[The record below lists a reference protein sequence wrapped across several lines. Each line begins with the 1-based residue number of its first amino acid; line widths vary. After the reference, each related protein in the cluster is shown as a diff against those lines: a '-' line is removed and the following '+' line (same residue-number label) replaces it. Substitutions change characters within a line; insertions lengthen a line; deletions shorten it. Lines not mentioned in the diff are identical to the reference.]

1 MKKKSLL
8 TLSLTALMA
17 FGVVSCGEKGPSGV
31 EQAADYVW
39 QLYKNTSLSQKTAS
53 TDDYNV
59 VTEVTI
65 EDVKYNVSWAVT
77 LGTGV
82 ANAVTLGEA
91 KDGKQVVDVVYDPV
105 LSNVETPYTL
115 TATITDAEG
124 NSVVKNFER
133 VVPVFVYSGYKDFKD
148 PKKGQVYNV
157 KGIITE
163 RTAFSGDAV
172 KNLYIQNDECGIMAY
187 LLKCES
193 QAAYDAD
200 LKVGNEIIVSGT
212 VTRYNGQLE
221 FEKGCTYSVVSKT
234 ASTLKYVDATKAFE
248 SAKDTKDVDAL
259 DPYQNRLVE
268 VKGVTI
274 ADIYEAQNYHYFTI
288 GNVKSYVRPSS
299 SSSSLSDAQCDQI
312 VSEWVQGYKA
322 NVKGILTCYSGTYYI
337 LPVAVDAVT
346 ITEKVL
352 TDEVKVANAIN
363 DVKSLI
369 GSEIV
374 KSSEITLPANAANE
388 EYNTVTYTWSVVEG
402 ASAFAIEGGKL
413 KVTVGNT
420 PVAGKVKVV
429 ATVNGKTAEHVFDV
443 TAKLPTTITVG
454 AFIDAKNTKDIQYV
468 KGVVVAAAGDSS
480 KDGSFVIADGTG
492 VVFSYKKFKVN
503 VGDEVIIAT
512 KYSEYNGFVQ
522 TDSEGSEL
530 LAVVSTGN
538 DVSSYLTNPLT
549 KSIADLSAEL
559 EACSTSAEMYEKFGQ
574 KCIQATGTVKKTDKG
589 YAMYLNAED
598 NQYILNLYA
607 NSAISEQLKTLLGSA
622 SSIELTVTGFVR
634 GVGTANP
641 DKGYHA
647 SLTLQLNNVVAA

>member
-157 KGIITE
+157 KGVITE

-234 ASTLKYVDATKAFE
+234 ASTLKYVDATAAFE

-259 DPYQNRLVE
+259 DPYQNRLIE
-268 VKGVTI
+268 IKGVTI

-352 TDEVKVANAIN
+352 TDEVKLTNAIN
-363 DVKSLI
+363 DAKALFT
-369 GSEIV
+369 SEIV
-374 KSSEITLPANAANE
+374 TNSQIALPTNPTSE
-388 EYNTVTYTWSVVEG
+388 EYNTVAYTWSVVEG

-413 KVTVGNT
+413 NVTIGNSPVVG
-420 PVAGKVKVV
+420 KIKVV
-429 ATVNGKTAEHVFDV
+429 ATINGKTAEHVIEI
-443 TAKLPTTITVG
+443 TAKQPDTITIG
-454 AFIDAKNTKDIQYV
+454 KFIEDANKNDIQYV
-468 KGVVVAAAGDSS
+468 KGVVVASGGDSDNS
-480 KDGSFVIADGTG
+480 GSFILADDSGL
-492 VVFSYKKFKVN
+492 VFSYNKFKVN
-503 VGDEVIIAT
+503 VGDEIIIAT
-512 KYSEYNGFVQ
+512 KYSEYSGLVQ
-522 TDSEGSEL
+522 SDTSAVVS
-530 LAVVSTGN
+530 VVSTGN
-538 DVSSYLTNPLT
+538 DVSKYLANSVA
-549 KSIADLSAEL
+549 KSIGDLSAEL
-559 EACSTSAEMYEKFGQ
+559 EACKTTVEMYEKYGQ

-598 NQYILNLYA
+598 TQYILNLYS

-622 SSIELTVTGFVR
+622 SSVELTVTGFVR

>member
-115 TATITDAEG
+115 TATITNEKG
-124 NSVVKNFER
+124 ESVVKSFER
-133 VVPVFVYSGYKDFKD
+133 VVPAFKYSSYKDFSN

-163 RTAFSGDAV
+163 RTAFSSGSV
-172 KNLYIQNDECGIMAY
+172 KYLYLQNDDCGIMAY
-187 LLKCES
+187 SLVCAD
-193 QAAYDAD
+193 QAAFDAD
-200 LKVGNEIIVSGT
+200 LKIGNEIIVSGT

-234 ASTLKYVDATKAFE
+234 AATLKYVDATEAFA
-248 SAKDTKDVDAL
+248 SAVNEKDVDAL

-268 VKGVTI
+268 VKGVTV

-288 GNVKSYVRPSS
+288 GTVKSYVRPSTS
-299 SSSSLSDAQCDQI
+299 YGSLNSEQCEQ
-312 VSEWVQGYKA
+312 VVAEWVQGYKA

-337 LPVAVDAVT
+337 LPVSVDAVT

-363 DVKSLI
+363 DVKALI

-374 KSSEITLPANAANE
+374 KSAEITLPATAANE
-388 EYNTVTYTWSVVEG
+388 EYNTVAYTWSVVEG
-402 ASAFAIEGGKL
+402 ASAFVIEGGKL
-413 KVTVGNT
+413 KVTVGDT

-429 ATVNGKTAEHVFDV
+429 ATLNGKTAEHVFDV
-443 TAKLPTTITVG
+443 TAKQPDTITVG
-454 AFIDAKNTKDIQYV
+454 KFIENANKNDIQYV
-468 KGVVVAAAGDSS
+468 KGVVVASGGDSDNS
-480 KDGSFVIADGTG
+480 GSFVLADETG
-492 VVFSYKKFKVN
+492 VVFSYNKFKVN
-503 VGDEVIIAT
+503 VGDEIIIAT
-512 KYSEYNGFVQ
+512 KYSEYSGLVQ
-522 TDSEGSEL
+522 SDTTEVV
-530 LAVVSTGN
+530 AVVSTGN
-538 DVSSYLTNPLT
+538 DVSKYLANPVA
-549 KSIADLSAEL
+549 KSIGDLSAEL
-559 EACSTSAEMYEKFGQ
+559 EACTTTVEMYEKYGQ

-607 NSAISEQLKTLLGSA
+607 NNAISEQLKTLLGSA
-622 SSIELTVTGFVR
+622 SSVELTVTGFVR

>member
-31 EQAADYVW
+31 EQAADYIW
-39 QLYKNTSLSQKTAS
+39 QLYKNESLSSKIAS
-53 TDDYNV
+53 TDDFNV

-105 LSNVETPYTL
+105 LSNVETSYTL
-115 TATITDAEG
+115 TATITDAKGE
-124 NSVVKNFER
+124 SVVKSFER
-133 VVPVFVYSGYKDFKD
+133 VVPAFKYSSYKDFSN

-163 RTAFSGDAV
+163 RTAFSSGSV
-172 KNLYIQNDECGIMAY
+172 KYLYLQNDDCGIMAY
-187 LLKCES
+187 SLVCAD
-193 QAAYDAD
+193 QAAFDAD

-234 ASTLKYVDATKAFE
+234 AATLKYVDATEAFT
-248 SAKDTKDVDAL
+248 SAVNEKDVDAL

-268 VKGVTI
+268 VKGVTV

-288 GNVKSYVRPSS
+288 GTVKSYLRPSTS
-299 SSSSLSDAQCDQI
+299 YGSLNSEQCEQ
-312 VSEWVQGYKA
+312 VVAEWVQGYKA

-363 DVKSLI
+363 DVKALI

-374 KSSEITLPANAANE
+374 KSAEITLPATAANE
-388 EYNTVTYTWSVVEG
+388 EYNTVAYTWSVVEG
-402 ASAFAIEGGKL
+402 ASAFVIEGGKL
-413 KVTVGNT
+413 KVTVGDT

-429 ATVNGKTAEHVFDV
+429 ATLNGKTAEHVFDV
-443 TAKLPTTITVG
+443 TAKQPDTITVG
-454 AFIDAKNTKDIQYV
+454 KFIENANKNDIQYV
-468 KGVVVAAAGDSS
+468 KGVVVASGGDSDNS
-480 KDGSFVIADGTG
+480 GSFVLADETG
-492 VVFSYKKFKVN
+492 VVFSYNKFKVN
-503 VGDEVIIAT
+503 VGDEIIIAT
-512 KYSEYNGFVQ
+512 KYSEYSGLVQ
-522 TDSEGSEL
+522 SDTTEVV
-530 LAVVSTGN
+530 AVVSTGN
-538 DVSSYLTNPLT
+538 DVSKYLANPVA
-549 KSIADLSAEL
+549 KSIGDLSAEL
-559 EACSTSAEMYEKFGQ
+559 EVCTTTVEMYEKYGQ

-598 NQYILNLYA
+598 NQYILNLYS
-607 NSAISEQLKTLLGSA
+607 NNAISEQLKTLLGSA
-622 SSIELTVTGFVR
+622 SSVELTVTGFVR

>member
-157 KGIITE
+157 KGVITE
-163 RTAFSGDAV
+163 RTAFSSGSV
-172 KNLYIQNDECGIMAY
+172 TYLYLQNDDCGIMAY
-187 LLKCES
+187 SLVCAD
-193 QAAYDAD
+193 QAAFDAD
-200 LKVGNEIIVSGT
+200 LKIGNEIIVSGT

-234 ASTLKYVDATKAFE
+234 AATLKYVDATAAFE
-248 SAKDTKDVDAL
+248 SAKNTKDVDAL

-268 VKGVTI
+268 VKGVTV
-274 ADIYEAQNYHYFTI
+274 ADINEDKNYHYFTI
-288 GNVKSYVRPSS
+288 GTVKSYVRPSA
-299 SSSSLSDAQCDQI
+299 SSSSLTDAQCDQ
-312 VSEWVQGYKA
+312 VVAEWVQGYKA

-337 LPVAVDAVT
+337 LPISVDAVE
-346 ITEKVL
+346 ITERAL

-363 DVKSLI
+363 DVKALI

-374 KSSEITLPANAANE
+374 KSAEITLPATAANE
-388 EYNTVTYTWSVVEG
+388 EYNTVAYTWSVVEG
-402 ASAFAIEGGKL
+402 ASAFVIEGGKL
-413 KVTVGNT
+413 KVTVGDT

-429 ATVNGKTAEHVFDV
+429 ATLNGKTAEHVFDV
-443 TAKLPTTITVG
+443 TAKQPDTITVG
-454 AFIDAKNTKDIQYV
+454 KFIENANKNDIQYV
-468 KGVVVAAAGDSS
+468 KGVVVASGGDSDNS
-480 KDGSFVIADGTG
+480 GSFVLADETG
-492 VVFSYKKFKVN
+492 VVFSYNKFKVN
-503 VGDEVIIAT
+503 VGDEIIIAT
-512 KYSEYNGFVQ
+512 KYSEYSGLVQ
-522 TDSEGSEL
+522 SDTTEVV
-530 LAVVSTGN
+530 AVVSTGN
-538 DVSSYLTNPLT
+538 DVSKYLANPVA
-549 KSIADLSAEL
+549 KSIGDLSAEL
-559 EACSTSAEMYEKFGQ
+559 EACTTTVEMYEKYGQ

-607 NSAISEQLKTLLGSA
+607 NNAISEQLKTLLGSA
-622 SSIELTVTGFVR
+622 SSVELTVTGFVR

>member
-65 EDVKYNVSWAVT
+65 ENVKYNVSWAVT

-115 TATITDAEG
+115 TATITDAKGE
-124 NSVVKNFER
+124 SVVKSFER
-133 VVPVFVYSGYKDFKD
+133 VVPAFKYSSYKDFSN

-157 KGIITE
+157 KGVITE
-163 RTAFSGDAV
+163 RTAFSSGSV
-172 KNLYIQNDECGIMAY
+172 KYLYLQNDDCGIMAY
-187 LLKCES
+187 SLVCAD
-193 QAAYDAD
+193 QAAFDAD

-234 ASTLKYVDATKAFE
+234 VATLNYVDATEAFT
-248 SAKDTKDVDAL
+248 SATNEKDVDAL

-268 VKGVTI
+268 VKGVTV

-288 GNVKSYVRPSS
+288 GTVKSYLRPSTS
-299 SSSSLSDAQCDQI
+299 YGSLNSEQCEQ
-312 VSEWVQGYKA
+312 VVAEWVQGYKA

-363 DVKSLI
+363 DVKALI

-374 KSSEITLPANAANE
+374 KSTEITLPATAAAE

-402 ASAFAIEGGKL
+402 ASAFAIEDGKL
-413 KVTVGNT
+413 KVTIGNSPVVG
-420 PVAGKVKVV
+420 KIKVV

-443 TAKLPTTITVG
+443 TAKLPTTITVS
-454 AFIDAKNTKDIQYV
+454 AFLDAKNTNDIQYV

-480 KDGSFVIADGTG
+480 KDGSFVLADDSGL
-492 VVFSYKKFKVN
+492 VFSYNKFKVT

-512 KYSEYNGFVQ
+512 KYNEYSGLVQ
-522 TDSEGSEL
+522 SDTKEVVS
-530 LAVVSTGN
+530 VVSTGN

-574 KCIQATGTVKKTDKG
+574 KCIQATGTVKKTANG

-607 NSAISEQLKTLLGSA
+607 NSAINEQLKTLLGSA
-622 SSIELTVTGFVR
+622 SSVELTVTGFVR

>member
-59 VTEVTI
+59 VTEVII

-157 KGIITE
+157 KGVITE
-163 RTAFSGDAV
+163 RTAFSSGSV
-172 KNLYIQNDECGIMAY
+172 TYLYLQNDDCGIMAY
-187 LLKCES
+187 SLVCAD
-193 QAAYDAD
+193 QAAFDAD
-200 LKVGNEIIVSGT
+200 LKIGNEIIVSGT

-234 ASTLKYVDATKAFE
+234 AATLKYVDATAAFE
-248 SAKDTKDVDAL
+248 SAKNTKDVDAL

-268 VKGVTI
+268 VKGVTV
-274 ADIYEAQNYHYFTI
+274 ADINEDKNYHYFTI
-288 GNVKSYVRPSS
+288 GNVKSYVRPSA
-299 SSSSLSDAQCDQI
+299 SSSSLTDAQCDQ
-312 VSEWVQGYKA
+312 VVAEWVQGYKA

-337 LPVAVDAVT
+337 LPISVDAVE
-346 ITEKVL
+346 ITERAL

-363 DVKSLI
+363 DVKALI

-374 KSSEITLPANAANE
+374 KSAEITLPATAANE
-388 EYNTVTYTWSVVEG
+388 EYNTVAYTWSVVEG
-402 ASAFAIEGGKL
+402 ASAFVIEGGKL
-413 KVTVGNT
+413 KVTVGDT

-429 ATVNGKTAEHVFDV
+429 ATLNGKTAEHVFDV
-443 TAKLPTTITVG
+443 TAKQPDTITVG
-454 AFIDAKNTKDIQYV
+454 KFIENANKNDIQYV
-468 KGVVVAAAGDSS
+468 KGVVVASGGDSDNS
-480 KDGSFVIADGTG
+480 GSFVLADETG
-492 VVFSYKKFKVN
+492 VVFSYNKFKVN
-503 VGDEVIIAT
+503 VGDEIIIAT
-512 KYSEYNGFVQ
+512 KYSEYSGLVQ
-522 TDSEGSEL
+522 SDTTEVV
-530 LAVVSTGN
+530 AVVSTGN
-538 DVSSYLTNPLT
+538 DVSKYLANPVA
-549 KSIADLSAEL
+549 KSIGDLSAEL
-559 EACSTSAEMYEKFGQ
+559 EACTTTVEMYEKYGQ

-607 NSAISEQLKTLLGSA
+607 NNAISEQLKTLLGSA
-622 SSIELTVTGFVR
+622 SSVELTVTGFVR

>member
-31 EQAADYVW
+31 EQAADYIW
-39 QLYKNTSLSQKTAS
+39 QLYKNESLSQKIAS
-53 TDDYNV
+53 TDDFNV

-77 LGTGV
+77 LGAGV

-91 KDGKQVVDVVYDPV
+91 KDGKQVVDVIYDPV
-105 LSNVETPYTL
+105 LSNVETTYTL
-115 TATITDAEG
+115 TATITDAKGE
-124 NSVVKNFER
+124 SVVKSFER
-133 VVPVFVYSGYKDFKD
+133 VVPAFKYSSYKDFSN

-163 RTAFSGDAV
+163 RTAFSSGSV
-172 KNLYIQNDECGIMAY
+172 KYLYLQNDDCGIMAY
-187 LLKCES
+187 SLVCAD
-193 QAAYDAD
+193 QAAFDAD
-200 LKVGNEIIVSGT
+200 LKIGNEIIVSGT

-234 ASTLKYVDATKAFE
+234 AATLKYVDATEAFA
-248 SAKDTKDVDAL
+248 SAVNEKDVDAL

-268 VKGVTI
+268 VKGVTV

-288 GNVKSYVRPSS
+288 GTVKSYVRPSTS
-299 SSSSLSDAQCDQI
+299 YGSLNSEQCEQ
-312 VSEWVQGYKA
+312 VVAEWVQGYKA

-337 LPVAVDAVT
+337 LPVSVDAVT

-363 DVKSLI
+363 DVKALI

-374 KSSEITLPANAANE
+374 KSTEITLPATAANE
-388 EYNTVTYTWSVVEG
+388 EYNTVAYTWSVVEG
-402 ASAFAIEGGKL
+402 ASAFVIEGGKL
-413 KVTVGNT
+413 KVTVGDT

-429 ATVNGKTAEHVFDV
+429 ATVNGKTAEHEFDV
-443 TAKLPTTITVG
+443 TAKQPTAISISKFVE
-454 AFIDAKNTKDIQYV
+454 DKNKNDIQYLR
-468 KGVVVAAAGDSS
+468 GVVVASGGDS
-480 KDGSFVIADGTG
+480 DYAGSFVLADETG
-492 VVFSYKKFKVN
+492 VVFSYNKFKVN
-503 VGDEVIIAT
+503 VGDEIIIAT
-512 KYSEYNGFVQ
+512 KYSEYSGLVQ
-522 TDSEGSEL
+522 SATTEVV
-530 LAVVSTGN
+530 AVLSTGN
-538 DVSSYLTNPLT
+538 DVSKYLANPVA
-549 KSIADLSAEL
+549 KSIGDLSAEL
-559 EACSTSAEMYEKFGQ
+559 ETCTTTVEMYEKYGQ

-598 NQYILNLYA
+598 NQYILNLYT
-607 NSAISEQLKTLLGSA
+607 NSAINEQLKTLLGSA
-622 SSIELTVTGFVR
+622 SSVELTVTGFVR

>member
-115 TATITDAEG
+115 TATITNEKG
-124 NSVVKNFER
+124 ESVVKSFER
-133 VVPVFVYSGYKDFKD
+133 VVPAFKYSSYKDFSN

-163 RTAFSGDAV
+163 RTAFSSGSV
-172 KNLYIQNDECGIMAY
+172 KYLYLQNDDCGIMAY
-187 LLKCES
+187 SLVCAD
-193 QAAYDAD
+193 QAAFDAD
-200 LKVGNEIIVSGT
+200 LKIGNEIIVSGT

-234 ASTLKYVDATKAFE
+234 AATLKYVDATEAFA
-248 SAKDTKDVDAL
+248 SAVNEKDVDAL

-268 VKGVTI
+268 VKGVTV

-288 GNVKSYVRPSS
+288 GTVKSYVRPSTS
-299 SSSSLSDAQCDQI
+299 YGSLNSEQCEQ
-312 VSEWVQGYKA
+312 VVAEWVQGYKA

-337 LPVAVDAVT
+337 LPVSVDAVT

-363 DVKSLI
+363 DVKALI

-374 KSSEITLPANAANE
+374 KSAEITLPATAANE
-388 EYNTVTYTWSVVEG
+388 EYNTVAYTWSVVEG
-402 ASAFAIEGGKL
+402 ASAFVIEGGKL
-413 KVTVGNT
+413 KVTVGDT

-443 TAKLPTTITVG
+443 TAKQPTSISISKFVE
-454 AFIDAKNTKDIQYV
+454 DKNKDDIQYLR
-468 KGVVVAAAGDSS
+468 GVVVAAGGDS
-480 KDGSFVIADGTG
+480 DYAGSFVLADETG
-492 VVFSYKKFKVN
+492 VVFSYNKFKVN
-503 VGDEVIIAT
+503 VGDEIIIAT
-512 KYSEYNGFVQ
+512 KYSEYSGLVQ
-522 TDSEGSEL
+522 SATTEVV
-530 LAVVSTGN
+530 AVVSTGN
-538 DVSSYLTNPLT
+538 DISSYCANPVVKTAAEMKTLIEAAET
-549 KSIADLSAEL
+549 GADLY
-559 EACSTSAEMYEKFGQ
+559 EAYGQ
-574 KCIQATGTVKKTDKG
+574 KCLKVSGVLVRNSSG
-589 YAMYLNAED
+589 YCSLYVNEGD
-598 NQYILNLYA
+598 SNYVLNLYTNDA
-607 NSAISEQLKTLLGSA
+607 VNALVDAVLGTEGEGSA
-622 SSIELTVTGFVR
+622 NAVVTGFVR
-634 GVGTANP
+634 GVKAGEGGN
-641 DKGYHA
+641 
-647 SLTLQLNNVVAA
+647 LTVQLNNVVAA

>member
-31 EQAADYVW
+31 EQAADYIW
-39 QLYKNTSLSQKTAS
+39 QLYKNESLSSKIAS
-53 TDDYNV
+53 TDDFNV

-65 EDVKYNVSWAVT
+65 EDVKYNVSWSVT

-105 LSNVETPYTL
+105 LSNVETSYTL
-115 TATITDAEG
+115 TATITDAKGE
-124 NSVVKNFER
+124 SVVKSFER
-133 VVPVFVYSGYKDFKD
+133 VVPAFKYSSYKDFSN

-234 ASTLKYVDATKAFE
+234 ASTLKYVDATAAFE

-259 DPYQNRLVE
+259 DPYQNRLIE

-322 NVKGILTCYSGTYYI
+322 NVKGILTCFSGTYYI

-374 KSSEITLPANAANE
+374 KSTEITLPATAAAE
-388 EYNTVTYTWSVVEG
+388 EYNTVTYTWIVVEG

-443 TAKLPTTITVG
+443 TAKLPTTITVS
-454 AFIDAKNTKDIQYV
+454 AFLDAKNTNDIQYV
-468 KGVVVAAAGDSS
+468 KGVVVAAGGDSS
-480 KDGSFVIADGTG
+480 KDGSFVLADETG
-492 VVFSYKKFKVN
+492 VVFSYEKFKVS

-512 KYSEYNGFVQ
+512 KYNEYSGLVQ
-522 TDSEGSEL
+522 SDTKEVVS
-530 LAVVSTGN
+530 VVSTGN
-538 DVSSYLTNPLT
+538 DISSYLTNPLT

-574 KCIQATGTVKKTDKG
+574 KCIQATGTVKKTANG

>member
-157 KGIITE
+157 KGVITE
-163 RTAFSGDAV
+163 RTAFSSGSV
-172 KNLYIQNDECGIMAY
+172 TYLYLQNDDCGIMAY
-187 LLKCES
+187 SLVCAD
-193 QAAYDAD
+193 QAAFDAD
-200 LKVGNEIIVSGT
+200 LKIGNEIIVSGT

-234 ASTLKYVDATKAFE
+234 AATLKYVDATAAFE
-248 SAKDTKDVDAL
+248 SAKNTKDVDAL

-268 VKGVTI
+268 VKGVTV
-274 ADIYEAQNYHYFTI
+274 ADINEDKNYHYFTI
-288 GNVKSYVRPSS
+288 GNVKSYVRPSA
-299 SSSSLSDAQCDQI
+299 SSSSLTDAQCDQ
-312 VSEWVQGYKA
+312 VVAEWVQGYKA

-337 LPVAVDAVT
+337 LPISVDAVE
-346 ITEKVL
+346 ITERAL

-363 DVKSLI
+363 DVKALI

-374 KSSEITLPANAANE
+374 KSAEITLPATAANE
-388 EYNTVTYTWSVVEG
+388 EYNTVAYTWSVVEG
-402 ASAFAIEGGKL
+402 ASAFVIEGGKL
-413 KVTVGNT
+413 KVTVGDT

-429 ATVNGKTAEHVFDV
+429 ATLNGKTAEHVFDV
-443 TAKLPTTITVG
+443 TAKQPDTITVG
-454 AFIDAKNTKDIQYV
+454 KFIENANKNDIQYV
-468 KGVVVAAAGDSS
+468 KGVVVASGGDSDNS
-480 KDGSFVIADGTG
+480 GSFVLADETG
-492 VVFSYKKFKVN
+492 VVFSYNKFKVN
-503 VGDEVIIAT
+503 VGDEIIIAT
-512 KYSEYNGFVQ
+512 KYSEYSGLVQ
-522 TDSEGSEL
+522 SDTTEVV
-530 LAVVSTGN
+530 AVVSTGN
-538 DVSSYLTNPLT
+538 DVSKYLANPVA
-549 KSIADLSAEL
+549 KSIGDLSAEL
-559 EACSTSAEMYEKFGQ
+559 EACTTTVEMYEKYGQ

-607 NSAISEQLKTLLGSA
+607 NNAISEQLKTLLGSA
-622 SSIELTVTGFVR
+622 SSVELTVTGFVR